1 VVLFVIEVVV
11 QVPVVRLLLLK
22 RTVGGAIKELVKV
35 SCELGADDRIEL
47 RHGEEMHWVPS
58 VVGESGVEASTGGLE
73 TGIGCH
79 WGRALVG
86 VRSRSG
92 KFYAV
97 RHGWVPGIFHT

>member
-1 VVLFVIEVVV
+1 
-11 QVPVVRLLLLK
+11 
-22 RTVGGAIKELVKV
+22 
-35 SCELGADDRIEL
+35 
-47 RHGEEMHWVPS
+47 MHWVPS